1 MDGQVNISQGSV
13 LAQVEKIDC
22 FFIAAMEY
30 RYKLNNY
37 KNKVGRKLKQT
48 GDYVKLA
55 PMIEYPFFYKGIE
68 YYLVYTYLLGLMV
81 KDTEGGYK
89 TRKTRFLIKEMELK
103 FSYRFTAEEL
113 ETAYNYLV
121 ENEYIY
127 EIWDAVK
134 YQDGPKNGNCDIWIT
149 CKDAIYTF
157 EAMMQE
163 KEYKNRRRKEE
174 SDNE

>member
-1 MDGQVNISQGSV
+1 MNENINISTGSV
-13 LAQVEKIDC
+13 LAQVEQIDC
-22 FFIAAMEY
+22 YFIAAMEY
-30 RYKLNNY
+30 RYKLNSY
-37 KNKVGRKLKQT
+37 KNGVGRKLKQT
-48 GDYVKLA
+48 GEYIKIA
-55 PMIEYPFFYKGIE
+55 PMGEYPFFYKGIE
-68 YYLVYTYLLGLMV
+68 YYLIYTYLLGLMI

-121 ENEYIY
+121 ENEYLY

-163 KEYKNRRRKEE
+163 KEYKNKKKKGE
-174 SDNE
+174 